1 MRIYRDKE
9 SGLIKI
15 KEDTPVRR
23 NFFRI
28 WIILYTAVIMV
39 DLVDQKGFPLDNMNY
54 LHLIL
59 LPFLLYSIYFME
71 LKMSYKKT
79 IPLADIESL
88 IANNIM
94 GDQFYFLKL
103 KNGKVRQLSGF
114 ENYEEKRRALS
125 LLDDMGIKKV
135 SLKNKLLF

>member
-1 MRIYRDKE
+1 
-9 SGLIKI
+9 
-15 KEDTPVRR
+15 
-23 NFFRI
+23 
-28 WIILYTAVIMV
+28 
-39 DLVDQKGFPLDNMNY
+39 
-54 LHLIL
+54 
-59 LPFLLYSIYFME
+59 
-71 LKMSYKKT
+71 
-79 IPLADIESL
+79 
-88 IANNIM
+88 M

>member
-1 MRIYRDKE
+1 
-9 SGLIKI
+9 
-15 KEDTPVRR
+15 
-23 NFFRI
+23 
-28 WIILYTAVIMV
+28 
-39 DLVDQKGFPLDNMNY
+39 
-54 LHLIL
+54 
-59 LPFLLYSIYFME
+59 
-71 LKMSYKKT
+71 MSYKKT
-79 IPLADIESL
+79 IPLVNIESL